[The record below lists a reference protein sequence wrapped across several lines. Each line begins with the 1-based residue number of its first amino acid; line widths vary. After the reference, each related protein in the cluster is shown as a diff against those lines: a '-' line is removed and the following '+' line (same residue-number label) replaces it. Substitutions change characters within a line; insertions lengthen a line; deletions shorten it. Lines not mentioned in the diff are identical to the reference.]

1 MLQYVDIC
9 PGGDDE
15 TSGRELRHR
24 HRNFAGGDED
34 KLRGWTFYIGD
45 VAEDLGLDAFKGWAP
60 MQFHSLMES
69 VRAPGW
75 RLWGLTGCA
84 GRVLPPW
91 SLQLYRLTDA
101 LYRPALPP

>member
-9 PGGDDE
+9 PGDDDE

-24 HRNFAGGDED
+24 SRDFAGGDED

-60 MQFHSLMES
+60 MQYHSLMEVVS
-69 VRAPGW
+69 APGW
-75 RLWGLTGCA
+75 RLWGCCWLSAPAACRHRGCC
-84 GRVLPPW
+84 GCN
-91 SLQLYRLTDA
+91 D
-101 LYRPALPP
+101 